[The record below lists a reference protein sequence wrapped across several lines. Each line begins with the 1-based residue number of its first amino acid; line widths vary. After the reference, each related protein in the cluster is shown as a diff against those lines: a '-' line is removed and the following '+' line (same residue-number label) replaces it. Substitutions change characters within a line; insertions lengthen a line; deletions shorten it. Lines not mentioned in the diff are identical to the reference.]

1 MEEKPQLSIINI
13 EEDGGGGEE
22 EEELYEKIKA
32 AKFVDFTASSDPY
45 TPDDRYWFCLRVG
58 CDQKHEEGMDPEAI
72 SKSFVLRVM
81 AARSPSIRLHKA
93 LNKKASSVNEKC
105 PVSVPAKPSKSRI
118 SRLAVISSFSQKM
131 GDARGKDKPLSK
143 LSSTPNPRV
152 KQVAA
157 KYLTTT
163 RNKNCLLNPN
173 PFRSVQNLKPTNIAE
188 PKNRTVAKA
197 LVFQSPKK
205 VISIKT
211 SSELRT
217 PLKKIC
223 EGMKRLEITSQR
235 KRILGYSNKSSK
247 DSRRDPD
254 KSLPLNPSRRK
265 LSAYKDKSKAKE
277 LFRPPNCKEKGNKS
291 LRSEIDMKSRD
302 SLVLGSSR
310 ITEGN
315 ACEEWLSTDKTS
327 GNLDAINSTREEAVT
342 CLEVV
347 PLTKNSDMVLSDA
360 SRGEMNTSSNSEE
373 GSLEENDFPKFE
385 ENSEG
390 GNESSEGIDKEGK
403 TKASS
408 EKRESP
414 EDHNTESENL
424 GVIGNECEAV
434 DSDDKENAYSDDK
447 ENALASDGNRCEAS
461 YGRKILCKRE
471 PNEITKKVN
480 QTQDKK
486 LKEGLIVDT
495 TGSQGVKYKKPKPT
509 NPKPFRL
516 RTDERGILKQANL
529 ERTMQALVPHKE
541 IVEANL
547 ERKMQ
552 ALVPHKEIVVAS
564 TLPSKCL
571 HKKHANE
578 IQGNEKCLKQRKCN
592 HDTNE
597 SIKQSRTASE
607 GQAYPKI
614 ATITPQRCSKSTQ
627 QNPKPITSRL
637 DYGRDV
643 TSQKSE
649 NSLRKTK
656 SSSQHEQFISPKGV
670 ASTKKAMACG
680 KQLTVIKEISSTASR
695 SEEAGEP
702 SHSDI
707 SHANKAATSSA
718 SRSVSQGKRPLT
730 IPKEPNFHN
739 IHIPNCCAR
748 KVA

>member
-1 MEEKPQLSIINI
+1 MAILSKNRDSVFLREKCVGIAFLCKEKRDSVQ
-13 EEDGGGGEE
+13 DGV

-58 CDQKHEEGMDPEAI
+58 CDQKHEEEMDPEAI

-247 DSRRDPD
+247 DIRRDPD

-291 LRSEIDMKSRD
+291 LRC
-302 SLVLGSSR
+302 SSR

-434 DSDDKENAYSDDK
+434 DSDDKENA
-447 ENALASDGNRCEAS
+447 LAFDGNRCEAS

-471 PNEITKKVN
+471 PNEITKK
-480 QTQDKK
+480 
-486 LKEGLIVDT
+486 
-495 TGSQGVKYKKPKPT
+495 
-509 NPKPFRL
+509 
-516 RTDERGILKQANL
+516 ERGILKQANL

-564 TLPSKCL
+564 TLPSRCL

-597 SIKQSRTASE
+597 SSGNELQKNYQKDEPIKTESNSFRRTS
-607 GQAYPKI
+607 I
-614 ATITPQRCSKSTQ
+614 SKNSYY
-627 QNPKPITSRL
+627 NPTEMFQINTTKP
-637 DYGRDV
+637 
-643 TSQKSE
+643 
-649 NSLRKTK
+649 
-656 SSSQHEQFISPKGV
+656 
-670 ASTKKAMACG
+670 
-680 KQLTVIKEISSTASR
+680 
-695 SEEAGEP
+695 
-702 SHSDI
+702 
-707 SHANKAATSSA
+707 
-718 SRSVSQGKRPLT
+718 
-730 IPKEPNFHN
+730 
-739 IHIPNCCAR
+739 
-748 KVA
+748 